1 MKSDC
6 LERSKTVVPANALQR
21 GSQIRNRESLFAH
34 DFLAILGL
42 HCLEC
47 IASAMHGQEMK
58 TTTIPPIRVSQDL
71 RKQAEAVLEEGETI
85 SGFMLESLNRNIEY
99 RKVRREFVAR
109 GLASAARARKT
120 GKYVPA
126 DKVIAKLGRKLDKAK
141 RQSEPVE

>member
-1 MKSDC
+1 
-6 LERSKTVVPANALQR
+6 
-21 GSQIRNRESLFAH
+21 
-34 DFLAILGL
+34 
-42 HCLEC
+42 
-47 IASAMHGQEMK
+47 MK